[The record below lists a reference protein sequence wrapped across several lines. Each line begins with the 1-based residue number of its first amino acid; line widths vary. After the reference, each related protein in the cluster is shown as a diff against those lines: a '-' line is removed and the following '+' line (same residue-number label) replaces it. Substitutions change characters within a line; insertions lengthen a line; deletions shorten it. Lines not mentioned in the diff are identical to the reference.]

1 MSVPRWQGEMRMKF
15 ERLEALYHGH
25 GPVHY
30 NGELYEIVDVNATM
44 RTAQISRGGSMF
56 ETAKEVSAEELD

>member
-1 MSVPRWQGEMRMKF
+1 MKF

-30 NGELYEIVDVNATM
+30 KGELYEIVDVNESKQ
-44 RTAQISRGGSMF
+44 TAQISRVGSMF
-56 ETAKEVSAEELD
+56 EPSTIVKASELD

>member
-1 MSVPRWQGEMRMKF
+1 MSAPRWQGEMRVKF

-25 GPVHY
+25 GPVHC
-30 NGELYEIVDVNATM
+30 NGELYEIVDV
-44 RTAQISRGGSMF
+44 RTAHISRVGSRL

>member
-1 MSVPRWQGEMRMKF
+1 MTF

-30 NGELYEIVDVNATM
+30 KGELYEIVDLVAHKYYSDKP
-44 RTAQISRGGSMF
+44 RVEI
-56 ETAKEVSAEELD
+56 EVKKACCIHKQ

>member
-1 MSVPRWQGEMRMKF
+1 MKF

-30 NGELYEIVDVNATM
+30 KGELYKIVDVNESKQ
-44 RTAQISRGGSMF
+44 TAQIV
-56 ETAKEVSAEELD
+56 EVGALFRPAIEKKAEELD

>member
-1 MSVPRWQGEMRMKF
+1 MKF

-44 RTAQISRGGSMF
+44 RTAQISRVGSMF

>member
-1 MSVPRWQGEMRMKF
+1 MKF

-44 RTAQISRGGSMF
+44 RTAQISRVGSMF
-56 ETAKEVSAEELD
+56 ETAKEVSAEKLD